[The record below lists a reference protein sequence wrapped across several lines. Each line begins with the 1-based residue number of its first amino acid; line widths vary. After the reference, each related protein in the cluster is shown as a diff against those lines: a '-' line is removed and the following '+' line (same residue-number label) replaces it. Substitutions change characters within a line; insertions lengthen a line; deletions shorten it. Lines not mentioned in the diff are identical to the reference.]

1 MPLSEHEQR
10 LLDEMERN
18 LYQNDADFVEPVVAP
33 GRFDV
38 AMLTVGALVAVVG
51 LGAVLLGVIIQQ
63 PLVGILGFVV
73 MLVGVLVAM
82 RRSGGSAG
90 GQTGASAAAAPSAPT
105 ASAAP
110 SFMDRLEDRWQRRQD
125 ERDQQ

>member
-38 AMLTVGALVAVVG
+38 AMLTIGALVAVVG
-51 LGAVLLGVIIQQ
+51 LGAVLFGVIIQQ
-63 PLVGILGFVV
+63 PLVGVLGFVV
-73 MLVGVLVAM
+73 MLVGVLIAM
-82 RRSGGSAG
+82 RRGAG
-90 GQTGASAAAAPSAPT
+90 TGASQTAAAAPSAGPR
-105 ASAAP
+105 AAAP
-110 SFMDRLEDRWQRRQD
+110 GFMDRLEDRWQRRLD
-125 ERDQQ
+125 ERDQ

>member
-38 AMLTVGALVAVVG
+38 AMLTVGALIAVVG
-51 LGAVLLGVIIQQ
+51 LGAVLFGVIIQQ

-82 RRSGGSAG
+82 RRNGDAAASTTSSASSSSSPA
-90 GQTGASAAAAPSAPT
+90 ASAT
-105 ASAAP
+105 EP
-110 SFMDRLEDRWQRRQD
+110 SFMDRLEDRWQRRLD

>member
-18 LYQNDADFVEPVVAP
+18 LYQNDADFVEPVVAR
-33 GRFDV
+33 GRYDV
-38 AMLTVGALVAVVG
+38 AMLTAGALVGVVG
-51 LGAVLLGVIIQQ
+51 LGLVLLGVIIQL

-73 MLVGVLVAM
+73 MLGGVLLAM
-82 RRSGGSAG
+82 RRARGSVDASPSDAG
-90 GQTGASAAAAPSAPT
+90 APT
-105 ASAAP
+105 ASATAP
-110 SFMDRLEDRWQRRQD
+110 GFMDRLEDRWQRRQD